1 MFKLINSLSQFLA
14 TLIVANAI
22 FFGYKADAETINWV
36 NVPIGEFV
44 IPRYEAISGKR
55 LMVDGSVAGSSI
67 TINSQI
73 DMPPEEAIEF
83 IKGSLLLN
91 GFAIIEKDEKTD
103 VLINASSKSPVG
115 IKLDPRIY
123 LTPEDL
129 PEGDRIV
136 TYVMKFDYVSPE
148 DALRVFQVVS
158 RPNPY
163 STIAPVANVNAIVV
177 TDNVPLV
184 RTLVRL
190 KEEIDVPGT
199 GVTPESIPL
208 IRADAQEVAS
218 SLNEVLQS
226 QSTSR
231 SGGSST
237 SPRTNV
243 VISPQ
248 GRAPAPGS
256 TNANNNTNPQSAP
269 DGNTI
274 QIQAITRTNS
284 ILVIARPVDIVYIK
298 SLVSIFDA
306 PSEIENF
313 LKRELKYIPV
323 SDFIP
328 VASNALSR
336 YVDNA
341 GRSSGGASSS
351 SSRRTGTSSRG
362 STGLTGSSSRSSGM
376 SSSSR
381 GTTGGFSGTNRGSSL
396 GGGSLSNSSPITGPE
411 SVLIGNTLLI
421 GDSQLNNVVVSGPPE
436 HLRIIDQLLD
446 EIDIRPRQVYINAVI
461 AQVTLGD
468 DIKFGKDLLRTVE
481 EINVGGEKVNVAG
494 SFRTTASG
502 SGVIDVANLAAVADA
517 FPRPDGLGIWAQV
530 GDYFNAYI
538 QALENTNRFQVISRP
553 FVFTA
558 NNQLASIASGERVAV
573 PTQSVSSLD
582 AGGNVSSSIGFEEVL
597 LRLDVLPLINSKDE
611 VTLTVSQENENITG
625 TTIIGGN
632 EVPDIATQQF
642 ETTVRLPNK
651 AIVVLGGIIQ
661 EDDNE
666 TVSGLPFL
674 TKIPIIKN
682 ILGSTSKQK
691 SRRELLIFLQPTII
705 ETTDDLIE
713 KNIKEIRETLVG
725 DEAIDAASPKP
736 EMDPALF
743 PMGKSGILGRGGKTF
758 IEPPLPQEEPS
769 LPFQNVPQKAKEKK
783 KGIFSNFLRK
793 DTGEKRKKS
802 SGKVKLFS
810 PRR

>member
-1 MFKLINSLSQFLA
+1 MFKLINSLSQLLA

-123 LTPEDL
+123 LTAEDL
-129 PEGDRIV
+129 PDGDRIV

-184 RTLVRL
+184 RTLIRL

-218 SLNEVLQS
+218 SLNEILQS

-248 GRAPAPGS
+248 GRVPASGS
-256 TNANNNTNPQSAP
+256 TNTNKSTNPQSAP

-274 QIQAITRTNS
+274 KIQAIARTNS
-284 ILVIARPVDIVYIK
+284 ILVIARPVDIAYIK
-298 SLVSIFDA
+298 SLVDIFDA

-328 VASNALSR
+328 VAANALSR
-336 YVDNA
+336 YVDSA
-341 GRSSGGASSS
+341 SGSSGGASGS
-351 SSRRTGTSSRG
+351 SSRRTSTSSRG
-362 STGLTGSSSRSSGM
+362 STGQTGSSSRSSGL
-376 SSSSR
+376 SSSR

-396 GGGSLSNSSPITGPE
+396 GGGSLSNSAPITGPE
-411 SVLIGNTLLI
+411 SILIGNTLLI

-481 EINVGGEKVNVAG
+481 EIDVGGEKVNIAG

-611 VTLTVSQENENITG
+611 VTLTVSQQNENITG

-682 ILGSTSKQK
+682 ILGSSSKQK

-713 KNIKEIRETLVG
+713 KNIKEIRGTLVG
-725 DEAIDAASPKP
+725 DEAINSASPKL
-736 EMDPALF
+736 EMNPALF
-743 PMGKSGILGRGGKTF
+743 PMGKSGILGRGDKTF
-758 IEPPLPQEEPS
+758 IEPPLPQEEPALS
-769 LPFQNVPQKAKEKK
+769 SQDMPQKSKEKK

-793 DTGEKRKKS
+793 NSGEKRQKS

>member
-1 MFKLINSLSQFLA
+1 MYNFISKFYRLLFVSTVALVGFSSVKLQ
-14 TLIVANAI
+14 
-22 FFGYKADAETINWV
+22 AELINWV

-73 DMPPEEAIEF
+73 DMEPEEAIEF

-103 VLINASSKSPVG
+103 VLINAAGKSPVG

-123 LTPEDL
+123 LTADDL
-129 PEGDRIV
+129 PDGDRIV
-136 TYVMKFDYVSPE
+136 TYVMKFDYISPE

-163 STIAPVANVNAIVV
+163 SSIAPVANVNAIVI

-184 RTLVRL
+184 KTLVEL
-190 KEEIDVPGT
+190 KDQIDVPGT
-199 GVTPESIPL
+199 GVTPESIEL
-208 IRADAQEVAS
+208 VRADAQEVAA
-218 SLNEVLQS
+218 SLNEILQS
-226 QSTSR
+226 QSSGRT
-231 SGGSST
+231 GGSST

-243 VISPQ
+243 VISPT
-248 GRAPAPGS
+248 GRTPAPGAGTDNQS
-256 TNANNNTNPQSAP
+256 SPQSAP

-284 ILVIARPVDIVYIK
+284 ILVIARPVDIAYIR
-298 SLVSIFDA
+298 SLVEIFDA
-306 PSEIENF
+306 PSQVDNF

-323 SDFIP
+323 VDFMP
-328 VASNALSR
+328 VATNALSR
-336 YVDNA
+336 FVDGGVTGA
-341 GRSSGGASSS
+341 GRTSSTSRRGTSTTSRTSSS
-351 SSRRTGTSSRG
+351 
-362 STGLTGSSSRSSGM
+362 GLTGSSSRSSGL
-376 SSSSR
+376 SSR
-381 GTTGGFSGTNRGSSL
+381 GTTGGFSGTSSRGGLGGSSL
-396 GGGSLSNSSPITGPE
+396 SSPSDLGGPE
-411 SVLIGNTLLI
+411 SILVGNTLLI
-421 GDSQLNNVVVSGPPE
+421 GDSQLNNIVVSGPPE
-436 HLRIIDQLLD
+436 QLRIIDQLLD

-461 AQVTLGD
+461 AQVSLGD

-481 EINVGGEKVNVAG
+481 EITVDGEKVNVAG
-494 SFRTTASG
+494 SYKASTG
-502 SGVIDVANLAAVADA
+502 GVGVIDIANLAAVGDS
-517 FPRPDGLGIWAQV
+517 FPTPDGLGVWAQV
-530 GDYFNAYI
+530 GDYFNGYI
-538 QALENTNRFQVISRP
+538 QALESTNKFEVISRP

-573 PTQSVSSLD
+573 PTQSISSLD

-625 TTIIGGN
+625 TTVIGGN

-666 TVSGLPFL
+666 LVTGLPFL
-674 TKIPIIKN
+674 TKIPLIKN
-682 ILGSTSKQK
+682 IVGSTSKAK
-691 SRRELLIFLQPTII
+691 NRRELLIFLQPHII
-705 ETTDDLIE
+705 ETTDDLVE
-713 KNIKEIRETLVG
+713 KNIKEIRETIVG
-725 DEAIDAASPKP
+725 EDAIKAGSSQP

-743 PMGKSGILGRGGKTF
+743 PMGRKPLSGNRGKVF
-758 IEPPLPQEEPS
+758 VEPPLPQEEASKP
-769 LPFQNVPQKAKEKK
+769 LTETNQNDQQKK
-783 KGIFSNFLRK
+783 KGIFSKLF
-793 DTGEKRKKS
+793 RKKS
-802 SGKVKLFS
+802 KKGS
-810 PRR
+810 

>member
-1 MFKLINSLSQFLA
+1 MYNCISKLHRLLFAI
-14 TLIVANAI
+14 TVALVG
-22 FFGYKADAETINWV
+22 FSSVKVQAELINWV

-73 DMPPEEAIEF
+73 DMEPEEAIEF

-103 VLINASSKSPVG
+103 VLINAAGKSPVG

-123 LTPEDL
+123 LTADDL
-129 PEGDRIV
+129 PVGDRIV
-136 TYVMKFDYVSPE
+136 TYVMKFDFISPE

-163 STIAPVANVNAIVV
+163 SSIAPVANVNAIVI

-184 RTLVRL
+184 KTLVEL
-190 KEEIDVPGT
+190 KDQIDVPGT
-199 GVTPESIPL
+199 GVTPESIEL
-208 IRADAQEVAS
+208 VRADAQEVAA
-218 SLNEVLQS
+218 SLNEILQA
-226 QSTSR
+226 QSSGRT
-231 SGGSST
+231 GGSST

-243 VISPQ
+243 VISPT
-248 GRAPAPGS
+248 GRTPAPGAG
-256 TNANNNTNPQSAP
+256 TNNQSSPQSAP

-284 ILVIARPVDIVYIK
+284 ILVIARPVDIAYIR
-298 SLVSIFDA
+298 SLVEIFDA
-306 PSEIENF
+306 PSQVENF

-323 SDFIP
+323 VDFMP
-328 VASNALSR
+328 VATNALSR
-336 YVDNA
+336 FVDGGVTGA
-341 GRSSGGASSS
+341 GRTSST
-351 SSRRTGTSSRG
+351 SRRGTSTSSRT
-362 STGLTGSSSRSSGM
+362 SSSGLTGSSSRSSGL
-376 SSSSR
+376 SSR
-381 GTTGGFSGTNRGSSL
+381 GTTGGFSGTSSRGGLGGSSL
-396 GGGSLSNSSPITGPE
+396 SSPSDLGGPE
-411 SVLIGNTLLI
+411 SILVGNTLLI
-421 GDSQLNNVVVSGPPE
+421 GDSQLNNIVVSGPPE
-436 HLRIIDQLLD
+436 QLRIIDQLLD

-461 AQVTLGD
+461 AQVSLGD

-481 EINVGGEKVNVAG
+481 EITVDGEKVNVAG
-494 SFRTTASG
+494 SYKASTG
-502 SGVIDVANLAAVADA
+502 GVGVIDIANLAAVGDS
-517 FPRPDGLGIWAQV
+517 FPTPDGLGVWAQV
-530 GDYFNAYI
+530 GDYFNGYI
-538 QALENTNRFQVISRP
+538 QALESTNKFEVISRP

-573 PTQSVSSLD
+573 PTQSISSLD

-625 TTIIGGN
+625 TTVIGGN

-666 TVSGLPFL
+666 LVTGLPFL

-682 ILGSTSKQK
+682 IVGSTSKAK
-691 SRRELLIFLQPTII
+691 NRRELLIFLQPHII
-705 ETTDDLIE
+705 ETTDDLVE
-713 KNIKEIRETLVG
+713 KNIKEIRETIVG
-725 DEAIDAASPKP
+725 EDAIKAGSSEP
-736 EMDPALF
+736 EMDSSLF
-743 PMGKSGILGRGGKTF
+743 PMGKKPLSGNRGKVF
-758 IEPPLPQEEPS
+758 VEPPLPQEEASKPLTES
-769 LPFQNVPQKAKEKK
+769 NQNAQQKK
-783 KGIFSNFLRK
+783 KGLFNKLF
-793 DTGEKRKKS
+793 RKKS
-802 SGKVKLFS
+802 KKGS
-810 PRR
+810 

>member
-1 MFKLINSLSQFLA
+1 MFKLINSLRQLLA

-55 LMVDGSVAGSSI
+55 LMVDGSVSGSSI

-103 VLINASSKSPVG
+103 VLINAASKSPVG

-123 LTPEDL
+123 LTAEDL
-129 PEGDRIV
+129 PDGDRIV
-136 TYVMKFDYVSPE
+136 TYVMKFDYISPE

-218 SLNEVLQS
+218 SLNEILQS
-226 QSTSR
+226 QSSSR
-231 SGGSST
+231 SGANST

-243 VISPQ
+243 VISPT

-256 TNANNNTNPQSAP
+256 TNANNTNPQSAP

-274 QIQAITRTNS
+274 QIQAISRTNS
-284 ILVIARPVDIVYIK
+284 ILVIARPVDIAYIK
-298 SLVSIFDA
+298 SLVGIFDA

-328 VASNALSR
+328 VASDALSR
-336 YVDNA
+336 YVDDSA
-341 GRSSGGASSS
+341 RSSGRTSSS
-351 SSRRTGTSSRG
+351 SSRRTSTTSRTSS
-362 STGLTGSSSRSSGM
+362 GLTGSSRSSGL

-396 GGGSLSNSSPITGPE
+396 GGSSISNSSPISGPE
-411 SVLIGNTLLI
+411 SILIGNTLLI

-461 AQVTLGD
+461 AQVSLGD

-481 EINVGGEKVNVAG
+481 EIDVGGEKVNVAG
-494 SFRTTASG
+494 SFRTTAGG

-517 FPRPDGLGIWAQV
+517 FPRPDGLGIWGQV

-538 QALENTNRFQVISRP
+538 QALENTNRFEVISRP

-573 PTQSVSSLD
+573 PTQSVSSQD
-582 AGGNVSSSIGFEEVL
+582 AGGTVSSSIGFEEVL

-625 TTIIGGN
+625 TTVIGGN

-674 TKIPIIKN
+674 TKIPLIKN

-691 SRRELLIFLQPTII
+691 NRRELLIFLQPTII

-725 DEAIDAASPKP
+725 EKAIDSASPKP
-736 EMDPALF
+736 EMDSSLF

-758 IEPPLPQEEPS
+758 IEPPLPQEEPA
-769 LPFQNVPQKAKEKK
+769 LPAQDVPQKAKEKK
-783 KGIFSNFLRK
+783 KGIFSNFFRK
-793 DTGEKRKKS
+793 NTGEKRKKIFRK
-802 SGKVKLFS
+802 G
-810 PRR
+810 

>member
-1 MFKLINSLSQFLA
+1 MFKLINSLRQLLA
-14 TLIVANAI
+14 TLIVANTI

-55 LMVDGSVAGSSI
+55 LMVDGSVSGSSI

-103 VLINASSKSPVG
+103 VLINAASKSPVG

-123 LTPEDL
+123 LTAEDL

-136 TYVMKFDYVSPE
+136 TYIMKFDYISPE

-184 RTLVRL
+184 RTLVGL

-208 IRADAQEVAS
+208 VRADAQEVAS
-218 SLNEVLQS
+218 SLNEILQS

-243 VISPQ
+243 VISPT

-256 TNANNNTNPQSAP
+256 TNANKSTNPQSAP

-274 QIQAITRTNS
+274 QIQAISRTNS

-298 SLVSIFDA
+298 SLIGIFDA

-341 GRSSGGASSS
+341 ARSSGGASSS
-351 SSRRTGTSSRG
+351 SSRRTSTSSRG
-362 STGLTGSSSRSSGM
+362 STGLTGSNSRSSGL
-376 SSSSR
+376 SSSR

-461 AQVTLGD
+461 AQVSLGD

-481 EINVGGEKVNVAG
+481 EIDVGGEKVNIAG
-494 SFRTTASG
+494 SFRTTAGG

-517 FPRPDGLGIWAQV
+517 FPRPDGLGIWGQV

-538 QALENTNRFQVISRP
+538 QALENTNRFEVISRP

-611 VTLTVSQENENITG
+611 VTLTVSQQNENITG

-666 TVSGLPFL
+666 TVAGLPFL
-674 TKIPIIKN
+674 TKIPFIKN

-691 SRRELLIFLQPTII
+691 NRRELLIFLQPTII

-713 KNIKEIRETLVG
+713 KNIKEIRETLIG
-725 DEAIDAASPKP
+725 DKAIDSASPKP
-736 EMDPALF
+736 EMDSALF

-758 IEPPLPQEEPS
+758 IEPPLPQEEPA
-769 LPFQNVPQKAKEKK
+769 LPAQNVPQKAKEKK
-783 KGIFSNFLRK
+783 KGIFSNFFRK
-793 DTGEKRKKS
+793 NTGEKRKKIFRK
-802 SGKVKLFS
+802 G
-810 PRR
+810 

>member
-1 MFKLINSLSQFLA
+1 MFKLINSLSQLLA

-123 LTPEDL
+123 LTAEDL
-129 PEGDRIV
+129 PDGDRIV

-184 RTLVRL
+184 RTLIRL

-218 SLNEVLQS
+218 SLNEILQS

-248 GRAPAPGS
+248 GRVPASGS
-256 TNANNNTNPQSAP
+256 TNTNKSTNPQSAP

-274 QIQAITRTNS
+274 KIQAIARTNS
-284 ILVIARPVDIVYIK
+284 ILVIARPVDIAYIK
-298 SLVSIFDA
+298 SLVDIFDA

-328 VASNALSR
+328 VAANALSR

-341 GRSSGGASSS
+341 SRSSGGALGS
-351 SSRRTGTSSRG
+351 SSRRTNTSSRG
-362 STGLTGSSSRSSGM
+362 STGQTGSSSRSSGL
-376 SSSSR
+376 SSSR

-396 GGGSLSNSSPITGPE
+396 GGGSLSNSAPITGPE
-411 SVLIGNTLLI
+411 SILIGNTLLI

-611 VTLTVSQENENITG
+611 VTLTVSQQNENITG

-682 ILGSTSKQK
+682 ILGSSSKQK

-713 KNIKEIRETLVG
+713 KNIKEIRGTLVG
-725 DEAIDAASPKP
+725 DEAINSASPKL
-736 EMDPALF
+736 EMNPALF
-743 PMGKSGILGRGGKTF
+743 PMGKSGILGRGDKTF
-758 IEPPLPQEEPS
+758 IEPPLPQVEPA
-769 LPFQNVPQKAKEKK
+769 LPSQDMPQKSKEKK

-793 DTGEKRKKS
+793 NSGEKRQKS

>member
-1 MFKLINSLSQFLA
+1 MYKLIKKPHRLLLVFLA
-14 TLIVANAI
+14 IIIVSPLH
-22 FFGYKADAETINWV
+22 KAVAETINWV

-73 DMPPEEAIEF
+73 DMEPEEAIEF

-103 VLINASSKSPVG
+103 VLINAAGKSPVG

-123 LTPEDL
+123 LTAEDL

-163 STIAPVANVNAIVV
+163 SSIAPVTNVNAIVI

-184 RTLVRL
+184 RTLVQL
-190 KEEIDVPGT
+190 KDQIDVPGT
-199 GVTPESIPL
+199 GVAPESIEL
-208 IRADAQEVAS
+208 IRADAQEVAA
-218 SLNEVLQS
+218 SLNEILQA
-226 QSTSR
+226 QSSGR
-231 SGGSST
+231 SGSGSS

-243 VISPQ
+243 VISPA
-248 GRAPAPGS
+248 GRTQAP
-256 TNANNNTNPQSAP
+256 NNNSNAGQPSPQSAP

-284 ILVIARPVDIVYIK
+284 ILVIARPVDFAYIS
-298 SLVSIFDA
+298 SLVEIFDA
-306 PSEIENF
+306 PSKIDNF

-323 SDFIP
+323 IDFMP
-328 VASNALSR
+328 VATNALSR
-336 YVDNA
+336 FVDGGTSGA
-341 GRSSGGASSS
+341 GGTSS
-351 SSRRTGTSSRG
+351 SSRRGATSSSR
-362 STGLTGSSSRSSGM
+362 TGAGGITGSSSRG
-376 SSSSR
+376 SSR
-381 GTTGGFSGTNRGSSL
+381 SSRTTTGGFSGTSGGGGLGGSSL
-396 GGGSLSNSSPITGPE
+396 SSPSELSGPD

-421 GDSQLNNVVVSGPPE
+421 GDSQLNNIVVSGPPE
-436 HLRIIDQLLD
+436 QLRIIDQLLD

-461 AQVTLGD
+461 AQVSLGD

-481 EINVGGEKVNVAG
+481 EISVDGETVNVAG
-494 SFRTTASG
+494 SYKTATG
-502 SGVIDVANLAAVADA
+502 GVGVIDVANLAAVADS
-517 FPRPDGLGIWAQV
+517 FPTPDGLGVWAQV
-530 GDYFNAYI
+530 GDYFNGYI
-538 QALENTNRFQVISRP
+538 QALESTNRFEVISRP

-573 PTQSVSSLD
+573 PTQSISSLD

-597 LRLDVLPLINSKDE
+597 LRLDVVPLINSKDE

-625 TTIIGGN
+625 TTVIGGN

-666 TVSGLPFL
+666 LVTGLPLL
-674 TKIPIIKN
+674 TKIPLIKN
-682 ILGSTSKQK
+682 LLGSTSKQK
-691 SRRELLIFLQPTII
+691 NRRELLIFLQPHII

-713 KNIKEIRETLVG
+713 KNIKEIRETIVG
-725 DEAIDAASPKP
+725 ENAIEAGSTEP

-743 PMGKSGILGRGGKTF
+743 PNGNKVLGSRGKVF
-758 IEPPLPQEEPS
+758 VEPPLPQEEASKPS
-769 LPFQNVPQKAKEKK
+769 PRPIEKSKQKK
-783 KGIFSNFLRK
+783 KGIFNKLF
-793 DTGEKRKKS
+793 RKKS
-802 SGKVKLFS
+802 NKES
-810 PRR
+810 